1 MAAMIADA
9 NVLLRLIT
17 RTPEPLFIA
26 ARDFLLEIEKK
37 DQRVQVH
44 PTHVAEA
51 VYVLEGRVYGLSRN
65 VAARELLTLLEARVF
80 EPVDGAVLAKALRA
94 YPKAGLDFPDVFL
107 LAWAEEYGSQV
118 VSFDKELQN
127 AGMMVLNPADTG

>member
-1 MAAMIADA
+1 MATMIADA

-17 RTPEPLFIA
+17 RTPEPLFLA
-26 ARDFLLEIEKK
+26 ARDFLLGVEKK
-37 DQRVQVH
+37 GQRVQVH
-44 PTHVAEA
+44 PMHVAEA

-80 EPVDGAVLAKALRA
+80 EPVDGAVLVKALRA
-94 YPKAGLDFPDVFL
+94 YPEAGLDFPDVFL

-118 VSFDKELQN
+118 VSFDRGLQN
-127 AGMMVLNPADTG
+127 AGMVVLNPVDAN

>member
-17 RTPEPLFIA
+17 RTPEPLFLA
-26 ARDFLLEIEKK
+26 ARDFLLEAEGKG
-37 DQRVQVH
+37 QRVQVH
-44 PTHVAEA
+44 PMHVAEA

-65 VAARELLTLLEARVF
+65 VVARELLTLLEARVF
-80 EPVDGAVLAKALRA
+80 EPVDGEVLVKALRA
-94 YPKAGLDFPDVFL
+94 YPEAGLDFPDVFL

>member
-17 RTPEPLFIA
+17 RTPEPLFLA
-26 ARDFLLEIEKK
+26 ARDFLLEVEKK
-37 DQRVQVH
+37 GQRVQVH
-44 PTHVAEA
+44 PMHVAEA

-80 EPVDGAVLAKALRA
+80 EPVDGAVLVKALRA
-94 YPKAGLDFPDVFL
+94 YPETGLDFPDVFL

-118 VSFDKELQN
+118 VSFDRGLQN
-127 AGMMVLNPADTG
+127 AGMMVLNPADAG